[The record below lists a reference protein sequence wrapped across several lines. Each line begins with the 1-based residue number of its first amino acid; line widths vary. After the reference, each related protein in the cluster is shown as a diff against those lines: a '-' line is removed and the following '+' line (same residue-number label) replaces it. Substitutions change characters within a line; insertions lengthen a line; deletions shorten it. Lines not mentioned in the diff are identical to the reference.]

1 MALKVLCHG
10 GGLQSPRMDPQPT
23 DSTCSLSLKTAEAS
37 SKFKSSHIKE
47 EVTERLSREEQPSVH
62 KHTAIH

>member
-1 MALKVLCHG
+1 
-10 GGLQSPRMDPQPT
+10 MDPQPT
-23 DSTCSLSLKTAEAS
+23 DSTCSLSLKTAEAG